1 MTNQI
6 NNTET
11 LGTLYKGIA
20 ELVEQRNDAVNQ
32 LVEQRAEA
40 WVIHHA
46 ALINLAEG
54 KGTEEDLQV
63 VNLIREADSE
73 TGKTV
78 TGASNEAG
86 DTFKQLFSTD
96 KSGQWRCK
104 PSLAGKADT
113 IEKVKALRNPWVAY
127 DTQKPEKT
135 TIEKAAAALTSAS
148 KIGGKY
154 EGLFSSAALFNLE
167 CALAALQSELVEAQ
181 KQNAIGGSSPSSTV
195 GSLPTPAEKVA

>member
-1 MTNQI
+1 MNI
-6 NNTET
+6 NTEN
-11 LGTLYKGIA
+11 LSNLYTSISA
-20 ELVEQRNDAVNQ
+20 LVEQRNDAVNQ
-32 LVEQRAEA
+32 LVEQRAAA

-46 ALINLAEG
+46 ALINMAEG
-54 KGTEEDLQV
+54 KASADDVMV
-63 VNLIREADSE
+63 VNLIRQADEE

-78 TGASNEAG
+78 TGASNAAG

-96 KSGQWRCK
+96 KSGNWRCK
-104 PSLAGKADT
+104 PSLAGKPET
-113 IEKVKALRNPWVAY
+113 IEKVKALRNPWIAY

-135 TIEKAAAALTSAS
+135 TIEKAVAALASAS

-167 CALAALQSELVEAQ
+167 CALAALQSELAAAQ
-181 KQNAIGGSSPSSTV
+181 QQNAIGGSSPSSTV